1 MTRQDASGKVSCPGG
16 WAQLREGLSTGQ
28 ARMRGKGRWDASS
41 WRRPQ
46 REAETWP
53 SRAVGAFLRSLG
65 CWGVAGRDQTISDR
79 EVWRDGKTHTLGSA
93 PGLLRGY
100 WKGMGRPNEGKQTRA
115 VARVRVRVRSV

>member
-16 WAQLREGLSTGQ
+16 WAQLREALSTGQ

-53 SRAVGAFLRSLG
+53 PRAAGAFLRSLG
-65 CWGVAGRDQTISDR
+65 CWGVAGRDQTISGR
-79 EVWRDGKTHTLGSA
+79 RGVMERHTLGSA
-93 PGLLRGY
+93 PGLLHGY
-100 WKGMGRPNEGKQTRA
+100 WTGMGRPNKGKQTRA
-115 VARVRVRVRSV
+115 VARVQVRVRSV